1 MARIYTGG
9 GDHGE
14 TRLWDGSR
22 VSKLDPRIELNGVLD
37 ETSSAVG
44 LARSL
49 APASVQP
56 ELLKVQKLLQ
66 DLMAYVAR
74 GRRDATPPSWKALEA
89 WIDEIGENYPMRPEF
104 VFPGD
109 SPAGGALHVARSTVR
124 RAERAALPLWDG
136 GDMISEDAYKFI
148 NRLSDLLY
156 ALAHKADVE
165 TQVERIVRKVM
176 PSQGGATSNQ
186 DDSGVQ
192 EKENKAFKPAVQD
205 VILDEALE
213 MIEAAK
219 LEAEAIKVP
228 MVISICSPD
237 GALLAFQRMKN
248 SLPVSVQV
256 SMNKATTALKLKMDT
271 RDLAPLIQP
280 GAPLYGLTNDS
291 SIVAFGGGRLLKVDG
306 VIVGAVGV
314 SGGSPDEDM
323 QVSDAAVRCFE
334 SLRKI

>member
-22 VSKLDPRIELNGVLD
+22 VSKLDPRINLNGILD

-49 APASVQP
+49 APEAIQP

-66 DLMAYVAR
+66 DLMAYIAR
-74 GRRDATPPSWKALEA
+74 GRRDAEPPKWKDLES
-89 WIDEIGENYPMRPEF
+89 WIDEITANYPMKNEF

-109 SPAGGALHVARSTVR
+109 SPAGGALHVARATAR

-136 GDMISEDAYKFI
+136 GDMISEEAYKFI

-165 TQVERIVRKVM
+165 TQVARIVRKVM
-176 PSQGGATSNQ
+176 PKGDILNNNSE
-186 DDSGVQ
+186 DDGLLA
-192 EKENKAFKPAVQD
+192 KEENALD
-205 VILDEALE
+205 VALNEALKI
-213 MIEAAK
+213 IEAAQS
-219 LEAEAIKVP
+219 EAEAIKVP
-228 MVISICSPD
+228 MVVSVCSPD

-248 SLPVSVQV
+248 SLPVSVKV

-271 RDLAPLIQP
+271 RDLGPLVQP
-280 GAPLYGLTNDS
+280 GAPLYGLTNDP
-291 SIVAFGGGRLLKVDG
+291 SIVAFGGGRLLKING
-306 VIVGAVGV
+306 VIVGSVGV
-314 SGGSPDEDM
+314 SGGSPEEDM
-323 QVSDAAVRCFE
+323 QVCDAAVRCFE
-334 SLRKI
+334 SLRA